1 MSGKGCRIL
10 LTADRTLIADY
21 DLLFDGMLAA
31 SQTTTT
37 PSFLMMHL
45 LMKRPP
51 SEGGV
56 AKFAPLGLRRI
67 EAALLSDGFT
77 EGEVVVADPDSLS
90 DFVGKDTAIIAV
102 SSGEPAGFG
111 MNSTTMCGIAG
122 GSIYPYRMFRQLM
135 GNIRR
140 LKDAY
145 PHVKVVLG
153 GPGAWQMREKIRSR
167 ELPIDYLVTGYAEG
181 NVSSIFHRILSGD
194 EIPTIIEGESVSAEQ
209 IPTIRRPSTMGV
221 VEISRGCG
229 LGCAFCTIRKTAMIH
244 LPHETIIKDVRT
256 NVEMGKPNIAILSE
270 DFFRYGAN
278 GMQVNPDSPIRLLE
292 NVREVEGLKLI
303 QLDHCNVLSVSQY
316 SDDHLR
322 QIRRLLTQGQRHEY
336 PWVNI
341 GVETASGTLLRN
353 NGGGAKMGRGG
364 ADAWD
369 EFSENQVRRLV
380 RAGFFPLVSLII
392 GLPYETEHDIQMTME
407 WVERLSNERVTVF
420 PVLYAPVDGSRPPN
434 PNDLR
439 RSHWDLIKRCYD
451 LNFYW
456 TPKMYWDNQS
466 GAGVG
471 LGKRLLMQGMG
482 RGQVLEWSLLLSM
495 RRLRSPKS
503 FANRVASNEKESED
517 ASMGK
522 SCH

>member
-1 MSGKGCRIL
+1 
-10 LTADRTLIADY
+10 
-21 DLLFDGMLAA
+21 MLAT

-37 PSFLMMHL
+37 PSFLMKHL

-51 SEGGV
+51 SADGV

-77 EGEVVVADPDSLS
+77 EEEVVVVDPDSLLK
-90 DFVGKDTAIIAV
+90 FAGEDTAIVAV

-111 MNSTTMCGIAG
+111 MNSSTMCGIAG
-122 GSIYPYRMFRQLM
+122 GSIYPYRMFHQLM
-135 GNIRR
+135 GTIRR
-140 LKDAY
+140 LKDAH

-153 GPGAWQMREKIRSR
+153 GPGAWQMKERIGARN
-167 ELPIDYLVTGYAEG
+167 LPIDYLVTGYAEG
-181 NVSSIFHRILSGD
+181 NVSSIFHRILSG
-194 EIPTIIEGESVSAEQ
+194 EKIQNIIEGESVSAEQ
-209 IPTIRRPSTMGV
+209 IPPIRHPSTMGV

-256 NVEMGKPNIAILSE
+256 NVEKGKPNIAILSE
-270 DFFRYGAN
+270 DFFRYGSH
-278 GMQVNPDSPIRLLE
+278 GLQVNPDAPIRLLE

-316 SDDHLR
+316 SDEHLR
-322 QIRRLLTQGQRHEY
+322 QIRRLLTLGQRHEY

-341 GVETASGTLLRN
+341 GVETASGTLLRK
-353 NGGGAKMGRGG
+353 NGGGAKMGRFGDDSW
-364 ADAWD
+364 AD
-369 EFSENQVRRLV
+369 FSGEQVRRLV

-392 GLPYETEHDIQMTME
+392 GLPHETEREIQMTTE

-434 PNDLR
+434 TDDLR

-451 LNFYW
+451 LNFHW
-456 TPKMYWDNQS
+456 IPKMYWDNQS
-466 GAGVG
+466 GAGVR

-482 RGQVLEWSLLLSM
+482 RGQVLEWSLLLNL

-503 FANRVASNEKESED
+503 FPKRIPSDERESED
-517 ASMGK
+517 APMGK